1 MIKFCKGCREE
12 IHPMRVK
19 ALPNT
24 QTCVNCSTTGAKR
37 AITVLNGDVSKDD
50 TWVDVV
56 FMDEETYESY
66 TNTSKKQNHIS
77 KKSLKLEMLDFED
90 DESDNIDS
98 LTIEE

>member
-1 MIKFCKGCREE
+1 MIKFCKGCKEE

-24 QTCVNCSTTGAKR
+24 QTCVNCSTTGAKKS
-37 AITVLNGDVSKDD
+37 ITVLKGDVSKDD

-66 TNTSKKQNHIS
+66 TNTTKNENHIS
-77 KKSLKLEMLDFED
+77 EKSLKSEMLDFEG
-90 DESDNIDS
+90 DENNNIDN